1 MNGAPGAAIVWADC
15 SVRRLAVRRTTLGKP
30 TRSKAGPGKAT
41 ARAGD
46 EPAAEPP
53 APGGRAR
60 PAKAAPGEPPAE
72 REYLTPGEV
81 ARILHVSPKT
91 INRWAT
97 DKLIPCI
104 VTLGGHRRFR
114 REDVLAVSARMSG
127 GVDQRPGS

>member
-1 MNGAPGAAIVWADC
+1 M
-15 SVRRLAVRRTTLGKP
+15 GKP
-30 TRSKAGPGKAT
+30 TRSKAGPAKT
-41 ARAGD
+41 AGRAGD
-46 EPAAEPP
+46 EAVVEPP
-53 APGGRAR
+53 GPGAPPR
-60 PAKAAPGEPPAE
+60 PAGAAGDPVPE

-114 REDVLAVSARMSG
+114 REDVLAVSERMSA
-127 GVDQRPGS
+127 GVEPRPGS